1 MSYLKEKRKLIIKKY
16 TYEMLLLICGC
27 FIMACGTSFFLLP
40 NQLSSG
46 GFAGIATISY
56 YLLGIPLGTAMFV
69 LNIPLLILSYFR
81 IGKDFLIKSLIGTTM
96 LALFIDIL
104 DQFPALTVDRFLGCV
119 YGGIAMGLGTALIL
133 KGTASTGGTDL
144 LSYII
149 RSYKSYYRTSTLI
162 VGVDILIVTLNVI
175 FFKDI
180 EIGLYSAITI
190 YLMGKMIDIVF
201 EGIYFTKMMFII
213 SDKYEEIAKKVGN
226 KIDRGS
232 TAIYAKG
239 MYTNK
244 EKMMLLCVGSRNE
257 IAKIKQIAVS
267 IDTKSFIII
276 SNARETWGK
285 GFKKSNNKIGH

>member
-1 MSYLKEKRKLIIKKY
+1 MNYQKIKRKLAIKKY
-16 TYEMLLLICGC
+16 TYEILLLIIGC

-46 GFAGIATISY
+46 GFAGLATISY

-69 LNIPLLILSYFR
+69 LNIPLLILTYIR
-81 IGKDFLIKSLIGTTM
+81 LGKELLIKSLLGTGM

-104 DQFPALTVDRFLGCV
+104 DKFPALTDDRFLASI
-119 YGGIAMGLGTALIL
+119 YGGIAMGLGTSIIL
-133 KGTASTGGTDL
+133 KSTSSTGGTDL

-149 RSYKSYYRTSTLI
+149 RSYKPHYRASTLI
-162 VGVDILIVTLNVI
+162 VGIDIIIITLNMI
-175 FFKDI
+175 FLRNI

-201 EGIYFTKMMFII
+201 EGVNFTKVMFII
-213 SDKYEEIAKKVGN
+213 SNKYEKIAKEIGD

-232 TAIYAKG
+232 TGIYAKG
-239 MYTNK
+239 MYSNK

-257 IAKIKQIAVS
+257 IAKIKQITVG
-267 IDTKSFIII
+267 IDPRAFIII

-285 GFKKSNNKIGH
+285 GFKKDST